1 LPPSRRTDSRAS
13 LTTSQI
19 AATELRIDS
28 ALAKT
33 ASDTTMVEKALCSEE
48 ANFYID
54 KVHHIVFELPFMAFD
69 AAIDVMNMTAECP
82 DMMNCDPDIN
92 AVFKKYPQLDK
103 DMDFLDAIGDP
114 APYMTF

>member
-1 LPPSRRTDSRAS
+1 
-13 LTTSQI
+13 
-19 AATELRIDS
+19 
-28 ALAKT
+28 
-33 ASDTTMVEKALCSEE
+33 MVEKALCSEE